1 MTEKRKNVSN
11 SFNKWVAIV
20 LAAII
25 ILLLSSIALTAIID
39 PVFHYHSPLSS
50 LAYPLGG
57 RQEQRYIN
65 DGILRHFNYD
75 SVIAGSSL
83 TENFKTTEA
92 NALLDA
98 NFAKVPTAGAYF
110 KEVNDELIRAFDYA
124 GELKYVVRGLDL
136 HRIVALKD
144 EVAADHD
151 NPEYLYNNKLDDD
164 LEYLLNKEFMLKD
177 LDVLKFTAEGNET
190 TTFDDYSAW
199 ASECGKD
206 IVMTKYHVYDRS
218 TEQRPIT
225 DDEYSMT
232 VANIEQNVTSL
243 ADAHPETT
251 FLYFIPP
258 CSIAYWDELDSLG
271 GVELF
276 LSGIEI
282 ATRMMLE
289 HPNIKVYMFVNDFDT
304 ITNLDFYI
312 DQVHYNADVSSLML
326 EYMANGDY
334 LVTEDNF
341 DAIMA
346 ETRDFYLNYDYESL
360 HDTEE

>member
-1 MTEKRKNVSN
+1 
-11 SFNKWVAIV
+11 
-20 LAAII
+20 
-25 ILLLSSIALTAIID
+25 
-39 PVFHYHSPLSS
+39 
-50 LAYPLGG
+50 
-57 RQEQRYIN
+57 
-65 DGILRHFNYD
+65 
-75 SVIAGSSL
+75 
-83 TENFKTTEA
+83 
-92 NALLDA
+92 
-98 NFAKVPTAGAYF
+98 
-110 KEVNDELIRAFDYA
+110 
-124 GELKYVVRGLDL
+124 
-136 HRIVALKD
+136 
-144 EVAADHD
+144 
-151 NPEYLYNNKLDDD
+151 
-164 LEYLLNKEFMLKD
+164 
-177 LDVLKFTAEGNET
+177 VLKFTAEGNET

-206 IVMTKYHVYDRS
+206 IVMTKYHVYNRS

-341 DAIMA
+341 ETIMA
-346 ETRDFYLNYDYESL
+346 EARDFYLNYDYESL